1 MNSKGDE
8 HANGFEGEFHKRMT
22 EEAMRAVRNGLSI
35 DGLIGGFAG
44 PMRVGALVVGEPKV
58 TMIIR
63 EET

>member
-1 MNSKGDE
+1 
-8 HANGFEGEFHKRMT
+8 MT